1 MKKYTEDD
9 ILLLLKEIQ
18 VQLRHSQN
26 QYKTNA
32 HTIIEDSI
40 IELSKVH
47 GLQFKNCLDSMIQR
61 INIEIGLN
69 GFKFDSASQ
78 KRWDKL
84 QKVFF
89 NGLGPWAKTMT
100 IARLFGSRI

>member
-1 MKKYTEDD
+1 LKKYTEDD

-18 VQLRHSQN
+18 EQLRHSQN
-26 QYKTNA
+26 QYESKT

-47 GLQFKNCLDSMIQR
+47 GLQFKNCLDNLIQK

-69 GFKFDSASQ
+69 GFKFDSVSQ
-78 KRWDKL
+78 ERWNEL

>member
-1 MKKYTEDD
+1 MKKYTEED

-18 VQLRHSQN
+18 LQLRHSQN
-26 QYKTNA
+26 QYKSQAYT
-32 HTIIEDSI
+32 TIEDSLV
-40 IELSKVH
+40 ELSKVH
-47 GLQFKNCLDSMIQR
+47 GLQFKNCLDNLIQK

-78 KRWDKL
+78 ERWDEL
-84 QKVFF
+84 QKIVF

-100 IARLFGSRI
+100 IARMFGSKI